1 MCYNGAGEMRMAKRT
16 EQPLQDHRVWAH
28 VPMDTWEEVM
38 TLSKRL
44 GIAPT
49 KVVQIS
55 AVAGVRVI
63 HRSIFPEDALPP
75 EFYAKVQTEIEKL
88 LPLKK

>member
-1 MCYNGAGEMRMAKRT
+1 MAKKQ
-16 EQPLQDHRVWAH
+16 EIIQDHRVWAH
-28 VPMDTWEEVM
+28 VPLDTWNEVM